1 MPRAALLVTGAAG
14 FVGARFV
21 ESCGLRGI
29 PVVSVD
35 RLASFTDRPEHR
47 GLDFGTV
54 VDFEQLDAWLA
65 AQPRGNDA
73 APPIAG
79 IVHLGACTDTTEM
92 DVAYLTR
99 VNLEYSQRLWR
110 WATE

>member
-1 MPRAALLVTGAAG
+1 MARGTLLVTGAAG
-14 FVGARFV
+14 FIGARFV
-21 ESCGLRGI
+21 ESCGKRGI

-35 RLASFTDRPEHR
+35 RRASFTERPEHR
-47 GLDFGTV
+47 GLDFGTI
-54 VDFEQLDAWLA
+54 VDFEELDAWLA
-65 AQPRGNDA
+65 SD
-73 APPIAG
+73 PPPLAG

-110 WATE
+110 WTT